1 MHTRLRF
8 LIAAVMGMLS
18 IRGVG
23 WAQSTTA
30 SALAGDVR
38 ADELQAKG
46 QIKQRNGETWWK
58 LARLYQDAA
67 RYGDAEHA
75 YGKALELLKTGDRT
89 TFANAEDCM
98 GTMYVETGRYA
109 LAEPLEQDALAS
121 RETERD
127 SVGIGTSWM
136 HLAMLSLGKHDLA
149 NAATDAELAVSL
161 LVPEGTG
168 PEAQS
173 GASPEE
179 KMTALINL
187 SLVRCAQGACADA
200 LPHLRRALDLAQA
213 SYAAKSIPVGFINYL
228 MGYAY
233 WKTGDN
239 GSASDLM
246 KIGVSA
252 MEGQLG
258 WGHPTYILA
267 LTQYELFLRQIGHNA
282 DAVRVRAKI
291 TQVNA
296 SLRARGPGLHA
307 GN

>member
-1 MHTRLRF
+1 
-8 LIAAVMGMLS
+8 MGMLS
-18 IRGVG
+18 IREVG

-149 NAATDAELAVSL
+149 KAATDAELAVSL

-173 GASPEE
+173 GATPVE

-258 WGHPTYILA
+258 WGHPTYISA
-267 LTQYELFLRQIGHNA
+267 LTQYEVFLKQIGHKA
-282 DAVRVRAKI
+282 DAAQVRAKI
-291 TQVNA
+291 ARVNA
-296 SLRARGPGLHA
+296 SLRVHGPGFRA